1 MPRPVAL
8 VTGCSS
14 GFGRLLVEPL
24 ARAGYLVYATMRDID
39 RRNALAAAE
48 LTELRTRQ
56 QLDVQVAPMDVTSDS
71 EVEQVVRMIERQAG
85 RVDVLVNNAGC
96 MSGGISEAF
105 SAKEFEQLFQTNVIG
120 LFRVTRA
127 VLPMMRR
134 QHSGLLVHMSAA
146 FGRVA
151 PPFFMAY
158 TASKAAVEAIGESL
172 RYELAP
178 FGIDSVIV
186 EPSVFQTRLI
196 TSAHRPA
203 DGMRAIEYGSTA
215 AVPGQLFA
223 ALDQMFDIKPD
234 ETDPH
239 HVVGAIL
246 DLIAMRPGERPLRTV
261 VGAMDFGAAKVNQAT
276 ASAGRDMLAAVGL
289 QHLESV
295 TTARATAAATA

>member
-24 ARAGYLVYATMRDID
+24 ARAGYLVYATMRDVD
-39 RRNALAAAE
+39 RRNAFAAAE

-71 EVEQVVRMIERQAG
+71 EVEQAVRMIERQAG

-96 MSGGISEAF
+96 MIGGITEAF
-105 SAKEFEQLFQTNVIG
+105 SVKEFEQQFQTNVIG

-134 QHSGLLVHMSAA
+134 HHAGLLVHVSAA
-146 FGRVA
+146 LGRIA
-151 PPFFMAY
+151 PPFFAAY
-158 TASKAAVEAIGESL
+158 SASKSAVDAIGESL

-186 EPSVFQTRLI
+186 EPAVFHTRLFS
-196 TSAHRPA
+196 SAHRPA
-203 DGMRAIEYGSTA
+203 DGMRAIEYGATA
-215 AVPGQLFA
+215 AIPGQLFA
-223 ALDQMFDIKPD
+223 AFDRMFETQPD

-239 HVVGAIL
+239 HVIEAVL
-246 DLIAMRPGERPLRTV
+246 DLIAMRPGQRPLRTV
-261 VGAMDFGAAKVNQAT
+261 VGAANFGVAKINEMT
-276 ASAGRDMLAAVGL
+276 ASAGREMLAAVGL
-289 QHLESV
+289 QHLENV
-295 TTARATAAATA
+295 ATARAAATV

>member
-1 MPRPVAL
+1 MPKPVAL

-24 ARAGYLVYATMRDID
+24 ARAGFLVYATMRDMD
-39 RRNALAAAE
+39 RRNAFAAAE

-56 QLDVQVAPMDVTSDS
+56 QLDVQVAPMDVTSDD
-71 EVEQVVRMIERQAG
+71 EVGQAIRMIERQAG

-96 MSGGISEAF
+96 MLGGITEAF
-105 SAKEFEQLFQTNVIG
+105 SVKEFEQQFQTNVIG

-146 FGRVA
+146 AGRIA
-151 PPFFMAY
+151 PPFFAAY
-158 TASKAAVEAIGESL
+158 SATKAAVDALGESL

-186 EPSVFQTRLI
+186 EPAVFHTRLLS
-196 TSAHRPA
+196 SAQRPS
-203 DGMRAIEYGSTA
+203 DGMRAIEYGATA
-215 AVPGQLFA
+215 AIPGQLFA
-223 ALDQMFDIKPD
+223 AFDQMFDTQPD

-239 HVVGAIL
+239 HVVDAIL
-246 DLIAMRPGERPLRTV
+246 DLIAMKAGERPLRTV
-261 VGAMDFGAAKVNQAT
+261 VGDANFGAAKINELT
-276 ASAGRDMLAAVGL
+276 ASIGREMLTAVGL
-289 QHLESV
+289 QHLENV
-295 TTARATAAATA
+295 ATARAGVVV

>member
-1 MPRPVAL
+1 MSRAVAL

-24 ARAGYLVYATMRDID
+24 ARAGYVVYATMRDID
-39 RRNALAAAE
+39 RRNAFAAAE

-71 EVEQVVRMIERQAG
+71 EVEQAVRMIERQAG
-85 RVDVLVNNAGC
+85 RIDVLVNNAGC
-96 MSGGISEAF
+96 MSGGITEAF
-105 SAKEFEQLFQTNVIG
+105 SVKEFEQQFQTNVIG

-134 QHSGLLVHMSAA
+134 QHAGLLVHMSAA
-146 FGRVA
+146 FARVA
-151 PPFFMAY
+151 PPFFAAY
-158 TASKAAVEAIGESL
+158 TASKSAVDAIGESL

-186 EPSVFQTRLI
+186 EPSIFHTRLFS
-196 TSAHRPA
+196 SAHRPA

-215 AVPGQLFA
+215 AIPGQLFA
-223 ALDQMFDIKPD
+223 AFDQMFDTQPD

-239 HVVGAIL
+239 QVVDAIL
-246 DLIAMRPGERPLRTV
+246 DLIAMSPGERPLRTV
-261 VGAMDFGAAKVNQAT
+261 VGAANFGAAKVNELT
-276 ASAGRDMLAAVGL
+276 ASAGREMLAAVGL
-289 QHLESV
+289 QHLENVATARV
-295 TTARATAAATA
+295 TTAV

>member
-1 MPRPVAL
+1 MLRSVAL

-39 RRNALAAAE
+39 RRNAFAAAE

-71 EVEQVVRMIERQAG
+71 DVEQVVRMIERQAG

-96 MSGGISEAF
+96 MCGGITEAF
-105 SAKEFEQLFQTNVIG
+105 SVKEFEQQFQTNVIG
-120 LFRVTRA
+120 VFRVTRA

-134 QHSGLLVHMSAA
+134 QHSGLLVHMSAV

-151 PPFFMAY
+151 PPFFTAY
-158 TASKAAVEAIGESL
+158 TASKAAVDAIGESL

-186 EPSVFQTRLI
+186 EPSVFHTRLFS
-196 TSAHRPA
+196 SAQRPA
-203 DGMRAIEYGSTA
+203 DGMRAIAYGSTA

-223 ALDQMFDIKPD
+223 AFDQMFDTQPD

-239 HVVGAIL
+239 HVVAAIL
-246 DLIAMRPGERPLRTV
+246 DLIATPAGKRPLRTV
-261 VGAMDFGAAKVNQAT
+261 VGATNFGAAKINEQT
-276 ASAGRDMLAAVGL
+276 AAAGREMLTAVGL
-289 QHLESV
+289 QHLENV
-295 TTARATAAATA
+295 ETARATAAIV